1 MAASTLL
8 RPSRADVYLV
18 SRYRFLF
25 FSTQTDFEVMATV
38 ETIKVIPMKTEGC
51 YYVTMVA
58 DIGFFALYKLGAEED
73 ERVHMALADDV
84 YEHMYTED
92 FKDQYN
98 DVDGVIKLRARKE
111 GETDEEFQAY
121 LDEAVKNGGA
131 SMESRK
137 LSYSSER
144 PLGDANIG
152 TNGGRIGGA
161 LGLAGFGGGDQL
173 RDASGRYTG
182 YRGNAFGSTAGYW
195 GMGVGVGMLGM
206 SWYNGS
212 IDHGGFIHGLTG
224 IGVSWGSAQI
234 GGAIGFA
241 FGGPVGAFFGAIA
254 GGLLGGG
261 IFTWLTGTPGKTGAD
276 GVYRS
281 GGTGCSGSRE
291 CDANADGEN
300 TSGPPPSVG
309 VGVNMAN
316 YAYQSAAFAQSVS
329 SPGHRFS
336 AKDQ

>member
-1 MAASTLL
+1 
-8 RPSRADVYLV
+8 
-18 SRYRFLF
+18 
-25 FSTQTDFEVMATV
+25 MATV
-38 ETIKVIPMKTEGC
+38 ETIKVIPMKKEGC
-51 YYVTMVA
+51 FLVTMVA
-58 DIGFFALYKLGAEED
+58 DIGFFAIYKLGAEED

-98 DVDGVIKLRARKE
+98 EVDGVIKLRARKE

-121 LDEAVKNGGA
+121 LDEAAKSGGA
-131 SMESRK
+131 SEEASRK
-137 LSYSSER
+137 LSLYGCLEGESC
-144 PLGDANIG
+144 G
-152 TNGGRIGGA
+152 NGNGAGISVGGA
-161 LGLAGFGGGDQL
+161 NAGTWASRSGSVAGLFGHGDGAQL
-173 RDASGRYTG
+173 RDQAGRYTG
-182 YRGNAFGSTAGYW
+182 MRGNMFGGMNNGMYSGWW
-195 GMGVGVGMLGM
+195 GMGISAGTLGL
-206 SWYNGS
+206 SWWNGN
-212 IDHGGFIHGLTG
+212 IDQGGFVHGLTG